1 MKAQTSLMLI
11 VVLILVFIGLAV
23 FLLSFASTLDQQD
36 YFNLY
41 TNNMII
47 TVMRS
52 DTGYHDSKCRL
63 VSDAVSCA
71 FFSPQWRCGGDGPT
85 CTEVAN
91 DTISRYIESFE
102 LIQQSYRYLYIAKPE
117 YLSGGEV
124 LDPVTDQ
131 PLRIKIGDLALEAER
146 VNKLVANQQIQK
158 TTSQGPV
165 IIRSQLIL
173 SRKQDTQN

>member
-1 MKAQTSLMLI
+1 MYSIYNSNARGMKAQTSLMLI

-71 FFSPQWRCGGDGPT
+71 FFSP
-85 CTEVAN
+85 
-91 DTISRYIESFE
+91 F
-102 LIQQSYRYLYIAKPE
+102 
-117 YLSGGEV
+117 
-124 LDPVTDQ
+124 
-131 PLRIKIGDLALEAER
+131 LALEYAR
-146 VNKLVANQQIQK
+146 DSFA
-158 TTSQGPV
+158 
-165 IIRSQLIL
+165 
-173 SRKQDTQN
+173 